1 MDNMR
6 RHVSPVLSSCVR
18 EVEACLARARAVP
31 GWTMP
36 LSVFSAWLCSKAP
49 VAVNALLTPFSSCWE
64 GAAAP
69 TWELPRLSQDWS
81 QPEQSQPTHYRYFC
95 SWKRESISLTVNVV
109 SRFRSS
115 PKEARLADS
124 TVKPRASS
132 MESS

>member
-1 MDNMR
+1 MYNMR
-6 RHVSPVLSSCVR
+6 RHVSPVLFSCVR

-81 QPEQSQPTHYRYFC
+81 QPPHYRYFC
-95 SWKRESISLTVNVV
+95 SWKRESISLTANVV
-109 SRFRSS
+109 SGFRSS

>member
-1 MDNMR
+1 MYNMR
-6 RHVSPVLSSCVR
+6 RHVSPVLFSCVR

-81 QPEQSQPTHYRYFC
+81 QPTHYRYFC
-95 SWKRESISLTVNVV
+95 SWKRESISLTANVV
-109 SRFRSS
+109 SGFRSS